1 MINFTEKEINFTEKE
16 FLAAKYLFD
25 KIKHIPHLSGSL
37 FAHLYNVFFILK
49 SMNASEETCL
59 AGLYHSCYGTEVFNL
74 KDKIKKEDLVFYIG
88 EDAEK
93 LVYYFS
99 LKDRNE
105 IILKNSM
112 NLDPQ
117 KQLSLLEILY
127 ANELDQ
133 FKNTKYE
140 FYKLHLNNIEALIS
154 KLKQIVLES
163 K

>member
-1 MINFTEKEINFTEKE
+1 VINFTEKVIDLTEKE
-16 FLAAKYLFD
+16 VLAVNYLLD
-25 KIKHIPHLSGSL
+25 KIKHVPHLKGSL
-37 FAHLYNVFFILK
+37 FGHLYDTFFLLK
-49 SMNASEETCL
+49 SMGASEETCL
-59 AGLYHSCYGTEVFNL
+59 AGLYHSCYGTEKFNL
-74 KDKIKKEDLVFYIG
+74 KDKINKEDVVFYIG
-88 EDAEK
+88 KDAEE

-127 ANELDQ
+127 ANELGQ
-133 FKNTKYE
+133 VQNTKYE